1 MLRCTFSLVFLIAG
15 LSTFG
20 QTSVSVQQ
28 EAIQLKK
35 KLLEFHVS
43 PRPIDDK
50 FSVDVFDFLLKS
62 LDPDKLYFTQQDLNE
77 LKAFRTKIDDEL
89 EGVSWNFLVE
99 ITSRFKKNLQRSE
112 KVVMKHT
119 AEPFDFTKDEIY
131 YSDTSWT
138 LDESENERR
147 WKLHL
152 KFETLNELIRLRAGV
167 PTDTEKEFLQKKEGE
182 ARQGVRKSSLR
193 LISRILQHPS
203 GYENHV
209 ASLFLRAISL
219 AFDPHST
226 HFSFTE
232 MQDYMTSLS
241 TEGYYF
247 GITIDEN
254 ESGEIIID
262 ELTPGGPAWKSGKVH
277 SGDVIEQVR
286 WGGNAWIEVSGM
298 SKEEMNELLLDSHQ
312 VVMEFML
319 VQAGG
324 IQKTVLLK
332 KEKMEADENA
342 VKSFVLEGEKRIG
355 YISLPV
361 FMAHGEIRRV
371 HGVQTMWRRKF

>member
-1 MLRCTFSLVFLIAG
+1 MLRCTFSLVFVITG
-15 LSTFG
+15 LTTFG
-20 QTSVSVQQ
+20 QSSVSVQQ

-43 PRPIDDK
+43 PRPLDDK

-138 LDESENERR
+138 LDESENESR

-152 KFETLNELIRLRAGV
+152 KFETLNELIRLRASMATV
-167 PTDTEKEFLQKKEGE
+167 PEKEFLEKKEGD

-193 LISRILQHPS
+193 MISRILHHPS

-232 MQDYMTSLS
+232 MEDYM
-241 TEGYYF
+241 
-247 GITIDEN
+247 
-254 ESGEIIID
+254 
-262 ELTPGGPAWKSGKVH
+262 K
-277 SGDVIEQVR
+277 
-286 WGGNAWIEVSGM
+286 
-298 SKEEMNELLLDSHQ
+298 
-312 VVMEFML
+312 
-319 VQAGG
+319 
-324 IQKTVLLK
+324 
-332 KEKMEADENA
+332 
-342 VKSFVLEGEKRIG
+342 
-355 YISLPV
+355 
-361 FMAHGEIRRV
+361 
-371 HGVQTMWRRKF
+371 